1 MGRRRRRKCVVAWL
15 ARRPL
20 LVLSACLAGWCA
32 WRLGSPG
39 WAALGLIPAP
49 AWWAVSLSWR
59 RVNPRSKLHALPT
72 VVYAFYNRLGALI
85 YVGIT
90 LAGREEK
97 RWSEHAEDKWWWP
110 QVARREVI
118 AHYPDR
124 YKALTREALL
134 IRRHRPAHNV
144 MHNRLQGWRVLIS
157 PRYLLRLGE
166 FRDPRRRRDA
176 LETAAVISWRYRTEL
191 WLYETTRKTHRI
203 ETATRKK
210 AAK

>member
-1 MGRRRRRKCVVAWL
+1 
-15 ARRPL
+15 
-20 LVLSACLAGWCA
+20 
-32 WRLGSPG
+32 
-39 WAALGLIPAP
+39 
-49 AWWAVSLSWR
+49 
-59 RVNPRSKLHALPT
+59 
-72 VVYAFYNRLGALI
+72 
-85 YVGIT
+85 
-90 LAGREEK
+90 
-97 RWSEHAEDKWWWP
+97 
-110 QVARREVI
+110 
-118 AHYPDR
+118 
-124 YKALTREALL
+124 
-134 IRRHRPAHNV
+134 